1 MNTATEAQIR
11 FINALKADRRWE
23 DVTAIVELVEL
34 ARINWKSGDFTRQRA
49 SLLIDNLNHAPKR
62 LDAEPVAEVEEKSLE
77 GMHRLDGVI
86 YKVQRAVHGS
96 GRLYAK
102 ELVTTDTT
110 CGGCEACDGEDLCLR
125 TDVRF
130 EYASG
135 MIRRLSEATRLTLEE
150 AKAFGALYGSC
161 CVCAKTLTNEDSI
174 EAGIGPVCASKF

>member
-1 MNTATEAQIR
+1 MNTATEAQVR

-23 DVTAIVELVEL
+23 DIPAQVALVEA
-34 ARINWKSGDFTRQRA
+34 ARADWSRGEFTKQRA
-49 SLLIDNLNHAPKR
+49 SRLIDNLNYAPKR

-110 CGGCEACDGEDLCLR
+110 CGGCETCDGEDLCLR

-150 AKAFGALYGSC
+150 AKAFGALYGAC
-161 CVCAKTLTNEDSI
+161 CVCGKTLTNEDSI
-174 EAGIGPVCASKF
+174 EAGIGPVCASRF